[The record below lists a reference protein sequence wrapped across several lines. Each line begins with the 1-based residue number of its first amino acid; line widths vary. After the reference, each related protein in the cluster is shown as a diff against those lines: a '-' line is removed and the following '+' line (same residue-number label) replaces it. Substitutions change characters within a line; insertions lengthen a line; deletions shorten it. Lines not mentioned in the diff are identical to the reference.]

1 MCLRR
6 YGSDFK
12 QTVNSTSDVWNAFY
26 NTILG
31 NNVSVGD
38 SIDAE
43 IVDAWLRAAQAVQVY
58 GASVDGLPG
67 ASTSVTSLPKYHDG
81 GVVTG
86 SNLGNDELLAV
97 LQEGEIVFTHA
108 QLVGMI
114 ENARN
119 GIQGALESIVQNLV
133 GSTPSVSNVMN
144 SIANDNSSTDNSS
157 EVISPHVEIN
167 FTHSGFMSEADLKK
181 YGKIIGDMTIER
193 INEPFRRKGIINNHW
208 ARFRPG

>member
-1 MCLRR
+1 M
-6 YGSDFK
+6 
-12 QTVNSTSDVWNAFY
+12 
-26 NTILG
+26 
-31 NNVSVGD
+31 SVGD

-43 IVDAWLRAAQAVQVY
+43 IADAWLRAAQAVQVY

-67 ASTSVTSLPKYHDG
+67 ISTSVTSLPKYHDG

-97 LQEGEIVFTHA
+97 LQEGEVVFTHA

-157 EVISPHVEIN
+157 EVISPHIEIN
-167 FTHSGFMSEADLKK
+167 FSHSGFMSESDMKK
-181 YGKIIGDMTIER
+181 YGDKFADIAIGK
-193 INEPFRRKGIINNHW
+193 INEAFRRSGIINN
-208 ARFRPG
+208 RNSRLRPG